1 MDTITGAI
9 IWAVFGLVAGAIAR
23 LLMPGR
29 QPMTIF
35 MTMLLGVIGSLA
47 GGFLSFLVMGG
58 GETGRVQP
66 AGWIMSILG
75 AILVLWIYGA
85 TTSRRGHTGGV

>member
-1 MDTITGAI
+1 MDTIGAAI
-9 IWAVFGLVAGAIAR
+9 AWAVFGLVAGAIAR

-47 GGFLSFLVMGG
+47 GGFLSFLVMGSSD
-58 GETGRVQP
+58 GRVHG

-85 TTSRRGHTGGV
+85 STSTRHRTGGI